1 MAAVYRR
8 GISRTGLPTLVSMG
22 NMATHWK
29 ILIGLGLGVLLGLA
43 INLGWGPSAW
53 AALGIQD
60 SASFMAFK
68 DVESNQPGAAA
79 QAVRFLVRL
88 NKFLGDLFVRLLR
101 FAAVPIVLF
110 SLIAGVASLGDPR
123 QLGRIGIRALLIY
136 LGTSVFA
143 IVLGLAL
150 ANILKPGSYIS
161 PESRDAL
168 LAAQG
173 EAATSRIAA
182 ASQVT
187 GLWDQL
193 LAIVPINPFEAM
205 ARGDMLAVITFAVA
219 LGVGL
224 TLIPAS
230 RSGPAIQACAALGEA
245 VAVGVQVV
253 MRFAPIAVFCL
264 MVPVTA
270 TLGLDAIRA
279 LAVFCAAFLAG
290 LSILMWVEYP
300 LIVKILGGMSVRQF
314 LRGMA
319 PAHIVAFSSSSS
331 NATLPVTMTCV
342 TENLKVPP
350 RIAGFVLPLG
360 ATVNM
365 DGTAMYQAMVTV
377 FVAQAF
383 GIDLSIG
390 QQISIVIAAVL
401 AAIGSPG
408 IPSGGI
414 VLLIAILQSVGLP
427 AQGIALILGV
437 DRILDMCRTVVNV
450 SGDAV
455 AAVVVA
461 RHEPPKPE

>member
-1 MAAVYRR
+1 M
-8 GISRTGLPTLVSMG
+8 
-22 NMATHWK
+22 HWK
-29 ILIGLGLGVLLGLA
+29 IILGLGLGVLLGLA
-43 INLGWGPSAW
+43 INLGWGPAAW
-53 AALGIQD
+53 SALGINEP
-60 SASFMAFK
+60 AAFLAYAK
-68 DVESNQPGAAA
+68 SEANQPGLVAH
-79 QAVRFLVRL
+79 AVRFLVRL
-88 NKFLGDLFVRLLR
+88 NSFLGDLFIRLLR

-123 QLGRIGIRALLIY
+123 QLGRIGIRTLLIY
-136 LGTSVFA
+136 LCTAVFA
-143 IVLGLAL
+143 VVLGLAL
-150 ANILKPGSYIS
+150 ANLTRPGEYIS
-161 PESRDAL
+161 PEAREKL
-168 LAAQG
+168 LAAQSG
-173 EAATSRIAA
+173 AAATRIEAASK
-182 ASQVT
+182 VT

-193 LAIVPINPFEAM
+193 LSIVPTNPFEAM
-205 ARGDMLAVITFAVA
+205 ARGDMLAVICFAVA

-224 TLIPAS
+224 TLIPVS
-230 RSGPAIQACAALGEA
+230 RSGPAVQACAALAEA
-245 VAVGVQVV
+245 VAVGVQVI

-264 MVPVTA
+264 ITPVVA
-270 TLGLDAIRA
+270 GLGLEALRA
-279 LAVFCAAFLAG
+279 LAVFCATFLFG
-290 LSILMWVEYP
+290 LSVLMWVEYP
-300 LIVKILGGMSVRQF
+300 LMVKLLGGMSPRVF
-314 LRGMA
+314 LRGLA
-319 PAHIVAFSSSSS
+319 PAHLVAFTSSSS

-383 GIDLSIG
+383 GIDLSIS
-390 QQISIVIAAVL
+390 QQVSIVIAAVL

-455 AAVVVA
+455 AAVIVA
-461 RHEPPKPE
+461 RHEPDTGSPRMNADERGSEPAR